1 MEIVIDLSAA
11 SGGGL
16 VNPFAAM
23 WFLLT
28 HGAWIVLIPVL
39 IYGAWQGWLEYIRN
53 KFSAAQKYVLLAI
66 DVPKENEQSPKA
78 VEQIFAHLLGVQKF
92 GNIKERLI
100 DGYTQLG
107 FSLELI
113 SIEGYVQF
121 LIRTPKKFRDLVEA
135 AFYAQYP
142 NAEIAEVNDYT
153 AAFQPKFPNEEFDL
167 WGTELKLTNKQF
179 YPIKTYPSFEHS
191 LSQTFFDPMANVL
204 ETFSRLG
211 RGEQYWLQ
219 IVIEPASD
227 RWRDEGVRLVKKL
240 IGSKTAEK
248 KSNLG
253 WLPAW
258 VSQGLYESAVASVFP
273 TSPLSSETGQDRTP
287 PSLML
292 HLPPHERAVVEQ
304 VGIKLSK
311 PAFLSKIRLMY
322 VAKHDVYS
330 RNRRSAM
337 MAPMRQFNT
346 LDLNGFIIDKK
357 TKTSAELWF
366 ANLRGNWRKS
376 RRLYGYK
383 YRSMKRG
390 RNKFMLNIEELATL
404 YHFPVTT
411 VVKAPRVQKTESKR
425 GEPPATLPV
434 EAEFLRARP
443 FAPGQGAPPSVPE
456 PEPTARGIPPPAVVA
471 PPPIQPTIPGKH
483 GAAPNNLPV

>member
-1 MEIVIDLSAA
+1 MDIIIDLSSATGA
-11 SGGGL
+11 GGIA
-16 VNPFAAM
+16 NPFAAM
-23 WFLLT
+23 WFLFT
-28 HGAWIVLIPVL
+28 HGAWLVLIPVF

-53 KFSAAQKYVLLAI
+53 KFSEAQKYVLLAV

-78 VEQIFAHLLGVQKF
+78 VEQIFAHLLGVQKS
-92 GNIKERLI
+92 GNIKERFI

-121 LIRTPKKFRDLVEA
+121 LIRTPERFRDLVEA

-153 AAFQPKFPNEEFDL
+153 AAFKPKFPNEEFNL
-167 WGTELKLTNKQF
+167 WGTELKLTNKQY

-191 LSQTFFDPMANVL
+191 LSQTFFDPMANTL
-204 ETFSRLG
+204 ETLSRLG

-219 IVIEPASD
+219 IVIEPTSD
-227 RWRDEGVRLVKKL
+227 RWRDEGVRMVKRL
-240 IGSKTAEK
+240 IGSKVSEK
-248 KSNLG
+248 KASIG

-258 VSQGLYESAVASVFP
+258 VSQGLYESAVASVLP
-273 TSPLSSETGQDRTP
+273 TSSLTSETGQDKAP

-292 HLPPHERAVVEQ
+292 HLPPHERAAVEQ

-311 PAFLSKIRLMY
+311 PAYLSKIRLMY

-330 RNRRSAM
+330 RNRR
-337 MAPMRQFNT
+337 APIVGAMRQFNT
-346 LDLNGFIIDKK
+346 LDLNGFMVDKK
-357 TKTSAELWF
+357 TKTNAELWF
-366 ANLRGNWRKS
+366 ANRRSNWRKW

-383 YRSMKRG
+383 YRSLKRG
-390 RNKFMLNIEELATL
+390 RNKFILNVEELATL

-411 VVKAPRVQKTESKR
+411 VVKAPRVQKTVSKR
-425 GEPPATLPV
+425 AEPPVTLPV
-434 EAEFLRARP
+434 ESEFQRRRP
-443 FAPGQGAPPSVPE
+443 FAPGQSAVEEIEPPLA
-456 PEPTARGIPPPAVVA
+456 EPTVAPDVTA
-471 PPPIQPTIPGKH
+471 PPPLTPHLPTKKGS
-483 GAAPNNLPV
+483 APSNLPV

>member
-1 MEIVIDLSAA
+1 MDIVIDLSGA
-11 SGGGL
+11 SGTG
-16 VNPFAAM
+16 VANPFAAM

-28 HGAWIVLIPVL
+28 HGAWVVLIPVF

-53 KFSAAQKYVLLAI
+53 KFSGAQKYVLLAV

-78 VEQIFAHLLGVQKF
+78 VEQIFAHLLGVQKR

-121 LIRTPKKFRDLVEA
+121 LIRTPEKFRDLVEA

-142 NAEIAEVNDYT
+142 NAEIAQVNDYT

-167 WGTELKLTNKQF
+167 WGTELKQTNKQF

-191 LSQTFFDPMANVL
+191 LSQTFFDPMANIL
-204 ETFSRLG
+204 EAFSRLG

-240 IGSKTAEK
+240 IGSKTSEK
-248 KSNLG
+248 KTNLG

-258 VSQGLYESAVASVFP
+258 VSQGLYESAVASVLP
-273 TSPLSSETGQDRTP
+273 TSPLASETGQDKAP

-292 HLPPHERAVVEQ
+292 HLPPHDRAVVEQ

-322 VAKHDVYS
+322 VAKHDVFS
-330 RNRRSAM
+330 RKRRSAM
-337 MAPMRQFNT
+337 LGPMRQFNT
-346 LDLNGFIIDKK
+346 LDLNGFILDKK
-357 TKTSAELWF
+357 TKTNAELWF
-366 ANLRGNWRKS
+366 PNLRGNWRKL

-383 YRSMKRG
+383 YRSLKRG
-390 RNKFMLNIEELATL
+390 RNKFILNVEELATL

-425 GEPPATLPV
+425 GEPPASLPV
-434 EAEFLRARP
+434 EAEFLRSRP
-443 FAPGQGAPPSVPE
+443 FAPGQETVASTPELEPPV
-456 PEPTARGIPPPAVVA
+456 TPPAIA
-471 PPPIQPTIPGKH
+471 PQPTIQPVLPGKH
-483 GAAPNNLPV
+483 GAAPDNLPV